1 MIREGKMKK
10 AIVFIVCIV
19 AAVLLISAIVY
30 AAEMV
35 TVTGV
40 AKSFDAKT
48 GRLVLQT
55 APKTEATFSIPQTVR
70 VYMAAKSKDTKD
82 TEVANVWPYLQNNLG
97 TGTKLRLMHTAG
109 VVNAIWIM
117 EVPR

>member
-1 MIREGKMKK
+1 MLKK
-10 AIVFIVCIV
+10 VIVFMVCIF
-19 AAVLLISAIVY
+19 AAVLLISALVY

-35 TVTGV
+35 TVAGV

-55 APKTEATFSIPQTVR
+55 ASQSEAIFSIPQRVQ
-70 VYMAAKSKDTKD
+70 VYMGAKG
-82 TEVANVWPYLQNNLG
+82 EVVNAWQFLQNNLG
-97 TGTKLRLMHTAG
+97 NGTKVQLMHSGG